1 MYGRKAKDRKNPD
14 TNPQMCAKLSI
25 QGSKPKEKKK
35 AEKARSLAKAR
46 NGRSRICQLWNNST
60 NRQARMPNWLPAGP
74 TWEERGTRLWQRGLR
89 CLQHIQVQIWL
100 RKLFLYDMAAV
111 TVLLGLLV
119 TLHLCSVGQ
128 EDGRGQIACDAA
140 EHVDDGD
147 SQPASQL
154 LYVPQHCHLKE
165 HWHQAVQDPTGTDE
179 TLIQSIDRL
188 SCHLCR
194 YNG

>member
-14 TNPQMCAKLSI
+14 TKPQMCAKLSI
-25 QGSKPKEKKK
+25 QGSRPKEKKK
-35 AEKARSLAKAR
+35 AEKASSLAKAR

-74 TWEERGTRLWQRGLR
+74 TWEERGRLWPRGLT
-89 CLQHIQVQIWL
+89 CW
-100 RKLFLYDMAAV
+100 AAV
-111 TVLLGLLV
+111 TALLGLSV
-119 TLHLCSVGQ
+119 CDTPHLCSVGQ

-154 LYVPQHCHLKE
+154 LYVPQHRHLKK
-165 HWHQAVQDPTGTDE
+165 HWHQAVQDPADTDE
-179 TLIQSIDRL
+179 TLIQSTDRL
-188 SCHLCR
+188 TCHLR
-194 YNG
+194 R